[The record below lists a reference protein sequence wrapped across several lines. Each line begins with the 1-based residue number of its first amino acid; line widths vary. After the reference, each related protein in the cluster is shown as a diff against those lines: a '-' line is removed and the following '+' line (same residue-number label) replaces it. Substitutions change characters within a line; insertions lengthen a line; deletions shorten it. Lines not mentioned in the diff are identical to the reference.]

1 MGLFDKKFCDVCG
14 EKIGMLGNR
23 KLEDGN
29 LCKDCAK
36 KLSPWFDDRRHST
49 LEEIKSQLQMRE
61 ENRSLVS
68 SFRPGRVI
76 RSDRYNLYIDERQQM
91 FTASVNL
98 DREDNPDIISLSQ
111 ITGCNLDVDEMRT
124 EEYRTDR
131 DGERESYNPPRYSYS
146 YDYYFY
152 IYLNHP
158 YIHEMKLKL
167 NSMDISEDDRNRRHD
182 VERAGQE
189 MMSYLQNVTGCTVG
203 GMGMNQGMG
212 MQPGMGMNNQG
223 MGVQPGMGM
232 NNQGM
237 GMQPAMGMNQGMGM
251 QPAMGM
257 NNQGMGMQP
266 GMGMNNQGMGMQ
278 PAMGMNNQ
286 GMGMQPGM
294 GMNNQGMG
302 MQPAAGMNQGMS
314 QNVNPQGGMGAAAG
328 GMGAAAGAAAGAAF
342 AGNAAEG
349 PWVCQSCGATNAG
362 RFCESCGSPRK

>member
-49 LEEIKSQLQMRE
+49 LEEIKNQLQMRE
-61 ENRSLVS
+61 ENRRLVS
-68 SFRPGRVI
+68 SFHPGRVI

-111 ITGCNLDVDEMRT
+111 ITGCNLDVNETRT

-131 DGERESYNPPRYSYS
+131 DGERESYDPPRYSYS

-158 YIHEMKLKL
+158 YIREMKLRL
-167 NSMDISEDDRNRRHD
+167 NSMDLSEDDRNRRHD

-189 MMSYLQNVTGCTVG
+189 MMSYLQNVTGCSAG

-223 MGVQPGMGM
+223 MGLQSGMGRNSQGMGVQPGMGM
-232 NNQGM
+232 NSQQGM
-237 GMQPAMGMNQGMGM
+237 GMNPN
-251 QPAMGM
+251 
-257 NNQGMGMQP
+257 
-266 GMGMNNQGMGMQ
+266 
-278 PAMGMNNQ
+278 
-286 GMGMQPGM
+286 
-294 GMNNQGMG
+294 
-302 MQPAAGMNQGMS
+302 MS
-314 QNVNPQGGMGAAAG
+314 QNMNVQS
-328 GMGAAAGAAAGAAF
+328 GMGAAAGAAAGAAGAGF
-342 AGNAAEG
+342 AGNTADG
-349 PWVCQSCGATNAG
+349 PWVCQSCGATNTG

>member
-29 LCKDCAK
+29 ICKDCAK

-76 RSDRYNLYIDERQQM
+76 RSDRYNLYIDERQQL
-91 FTASVNL
+91 FAASVNL

-167 NSMDISEDDRNRRHD
+167 NSMDISEDERNRRHD

-212 MQPGMGMNNQG
+212 M
-223 MGVQPGMGM
+223 

-237 GMQPAMGMNQGMGM
+237 GMQPA
-251 QPAMGM
+251 
-257 NNQGMGMQP
+257 
-266 GMGMNNQGMGMQ
+266 
-278 PAMGMNNQ
+278 
-286 GMGMQPGM
+286 M

-314 QNVNPQGGMGAAAG
+314 QNVNPQGGMGTAAG

>member
-68 SFRPGRVI
+68 SFHPGRVI

-91 FTASVNL
+91 FAASVNL

-111 ITGCNLDVDEMRT
+111 ITGCNLDVNETRT

-131 DGERESYNPPRYSYS
+131 DGERESYDPPRYSYS

-189 MMSYLQNVTGCTVG
+189 MMSYLQNVTGCIAG

-223 MGVQPGMGM
+223 MGMQSGMGM
-232 NNQGM
+232 NS
-237 GMQPAMGMNQGMGM
+237 
-251 QPAMGM
+251 
-257 NNQGMGMQP
+257 QGMGMQP
-266 GMGMNNQGMGMQ
+266 GMGMNSQQGMGMN
-278 PAMGMNNQ
+278 PN
-286 GMGMQPGM
+286 
-294 GMNNQGMG
+294 
-302 MQPAAGMNQGMS
+302 MS
-314 QNVNPQGGMGAAAG
+314 QNMNVQS
-328 GMGAAAGAAAGAAF
+328 GMGAAAGAAAGAAGAGF
-342 AGNAAEG
+342 AGNTADG
-349 PWVCQSCGATNAG
+349 PWVCQSCGATNTG

>member
-49 LEEIKSQLQMRE
+49 LEEIKNQLQMRE
-61 ENRSLVS
+61 ENRRLVS
-68 SFRPGRVI
+68 SFHPGRVI

-91 FTASVNL
+91 FAASVNL

-111 ITGCNLDVDEMRT
+111 ITGCNLDVNETRT

-131 DGERESYNPPRYSYS
+131 DGERESYDPPRYSYS

-158 YIHEMKLKL
+158 YIREMKLRL
-167 NSMDISEDDRNRRHD
+167 NSMDLSEDDRNRRHD

-189 MMSYLQNVTGCTVG
+189 MMSYLQNVTGCIAG

-212 MQPGMGMNNQG
+212 MQPGMGMNSQ
-223 MGVQPGMGM
+223 QGMGM
-232 NNQGM
+232 NPNMPQN
-237 GMQPAMGMNQGMGM
+237 MNVQ
-251 QPAMGM
+251 
-257 NNQGMGMQP
+257 
-266 GMGMNNQGMGMQ
+266 
-278 PAMGMNNQ
+278 
-286 GMGMQPGM
+286 
-294 GMNNQGMG
+294 
-302 MQPAAGMNQGMS
+302 S
-314 QNVNPQGGMGAAAG
+314 C
-328 GMGAAAGAAAGAAF
+328 MGAAAGAAAGAAGAGF
-342 AGNAAEG
+342 AGNTADG
-349 PWVCQSCGATNAG
+349 PWVCQSCGATNTG

>member
-76 RSDRYNLYIDERQQM
+76 RSDRYNLYIDERQQL
-91 FTASVNL
+91 FAASVNL

-212 MQPGMGMNNQG
+212 MQPGMGMN
-223 MGVQPGMGM
+223 
-232 NNQGM
+232 QGM
-237 GMQPAMGMNQGMGM
+237 GMQPAT
-251 QPAMGM
+251 
-257 NNQGMGMQP
+257 
-266 GMGMNNQGMGMQ
+266 
-278 PAMGMNNQ
+278 
-286 GMGMQPGM
+286 
-294 GMNNQGMG
+294 
-302 MQPAAGMNQGMS
+302 GMNQGMS
-314 QNVNPQGGMGAAAG
+314 QNVNPQGGMGTAAG

-342 AGNAAEG
+342 AGNAAED

>member
-49 LEEIKSQLQMRE
+49 LEEIKNQLQMRE
-61 ENRSLVS
+61 ENRRLVS
-68 SFRPGRVI
+68 SFHPGRVI

-91 FTASVNL
+91 FAASVNL

-111 ITGCNLDVDEMRT
+111 ITGCNLDVNETRT

-131 DGERESYNPPRYSYS
+131 DGERESYDPPRYSYS

-158 YIHEMKLKL
+158 YIREMKLRL
-167 NSMDISEDDRNRRHD
+167 NSMDLSEDDRNRRHD

-189 MMSYLQNVTGCTVG
+189 MMSYLQNVTGCMAG

-223 MGVQPGMGM
+223 MGMQPGMGMNSQQGMGVQPGMGM

-237 GMQPAMGMNQGMGM
+237 GMQSGMGMNSQQGMGM
-251 QPAMGM
+251 NPNMPQNM
-257 NNQGMGMQP
+257 NVQ
-266 GMGMNNQGMGMQ
+266 
-278 PAMGMNNQ
+278 
-286 GMGMQPGM
+286 
-294 GMNNQGMG
+294 
-302 MQPAAGMNQGMS
+302 S
-314 QNVNPQGGMGAAAG
+314 
-328 GMGAAAGAAAGAAF
+328 GMGAAAGAAAGAAGAGF
-342 AGNAAEG
+342 AGSTADG
-349 PWVCQSCGATNAG
+349 PWVCQSCGATNTG

>member
-49 LEEIKSQLQMRE
+49 LEEIKNQLQMRE
-61 ENRSLVS
+61 ENRRLVS
-68 SFRPGRVI
+68 SFHPGRVI

-91 FTASVNL
+91 FAASVNL

-111 ITGCNLDVDEMRT
+111 ITGCNLDVNETRT

-131 DGERESYNPPRYSYS
+131 DGERESYDPPRYSYS

-158 YIHEMKLKL
+158 YIREMKLRL
-167 NSMDISEDDRNRRHD
+167 NSMDLSEDDRNRRHD

-189 MMSYLQNVTGCTVG
+189 MMSYLQNVTGCIAG

-223 MGVQPGMGM
+223 MGMQSGMGMNSQGMGVQPGMGM
-232 NNQGM
+232 NSQQGM
-237 GMQPAMGMNQGMGM
+237 GMNPN
-251 QPAMGM
+251 
-257 NNQGMGMQP
+257 
-266 GMGMNNQGMGMQ
+266 
-278 PAMGMNNQ
+278 
-286 GMGMQPGM
+286 
-294 GMNNQGMG
+294 
-302 MQPAAGMNQGMS
+302 MS
-314 QNVNPQGGMGAAAG
+314 QNMNVQS
-328 GMGAAAGAAAGAAF
+328 GMGAAAGAAAGAAGAGF
-342 AGNAAEG
+342 AGNTADD
-349 PWVCQSCGATNAG
+349 PWVCQSCGATNTG

>member
-29 LCKDCAK
+29 ICKDCAK

-76 RSDRYNLYIDERQQM
+76 RSDRYNLYIDERQQL
-91 FTASVNL
+91 FAAAVNL

-203 GMGMNQGMG
+203 GMGMN
-212 MQPGMGMNNQG
+212 
-223 MGVQPGMGM
+223 
-232 NNQGM
+232 
-237 GMQPAMGMNQGMGM
+237 
-251 QPAMGM
+251 
-257 NNQGMGMQP
+257 
-266 GMGMNNQGMGMQ
+266 
-278 PAMGMNNQ
+278 
-286 GMGMQPGM
+286 
-294 GMNNQGMG
+294 NQGMG

-314 QNVNPQGGMGAAAG
+314 QNVNPQGGMGTAAG

>member
-76 RSDRYNLYIDERQQM
+76 RSDRYNLYIDERQQL
-91 FTASVNL
+91 FAASVNL

-223 MGVQPGMGM
+223 MG
-232 NNQGM
+232 
-237 GMQPAMGMNQGMGM
+237 
-251 QPAMGM
+251 
-257 NNQGMGMQP
+257 MQP
-266 GMGMNNQGMGMQ
+266 GMGM
-278 PAMGMNNQ
+278 NQ

-314 QNVNPQGGMGAAAG
+314 QNVNPQGGMGT
-328 GMGAAAGAAAGAAF
+328 AAGAAAGAAF

-349 PWVCQSCGATNAG
+349 PWVCPSCGATNVG

>member
-29 LCKDCAK
+29 ICKDCAK

-76 RSDRYNLYIDERQQM
+76 RSDRYNLYIDERQQL
-91 FTASVNL
+91 FAASVNL

-212 MQPGMGMNNQG
+212 MQP
-223 MGVQPGMGM
+223 
-232 NNQGM
+232 
-237 GMQPAMGMNQGMGM
+237 AM
-251 QPAMGM
+251 
-257 NNQGMGMQP
+257 
-266 GMGMNNQGMGMQ
+266 
-278 PAMGMNNQ
+278 
-286 GMGMQPGM
+286 
-294 GMNNQGMG
+294 
-302 MQPAAGMNQGMS
+302 GMNQGMS
-314 QNVNPQGGMGAAAG
+314 QNVNPQGGMGTAAG

>member
-29 LCKDCAK
+29 ICKDCAK

-76 RSDRYNLYIDERQQM
+76 RSDRYNLYIDERQQL
-91 FTASVNL
+91 FAASVNL

-167 NSMDISEDDRNRRHD
+167 NSMDISEDDRNRRHN

-212 MQPGMGMNNQG
+212 MQP
-223 MGVQPGMGM
+223 
-232 NNQGM
+232 
-237 GMQPAMGMNQGMGM
+237 AMGMN
-251 QPAMGM
+251 
-257 NNQGMGMQP
+257 
-266 GMGMNNQGMGMQ
+266 
-278 PAMGMNNQ
+278 
-286 GMGMQPGM
+286 
-294 GMNNQGMG
+294 
-302 MQPAAGMNQGMS
+302 NQGMS
-314 QNVNPQGGMGAAAG
+314 QNVNPQGGMGTAAG
-328 GMGAAAGAAAGAAF
+328 GMGAAAGASAGAAF